1 MRGKNPSKQK
11 TALTGINAV
20 YNCFSFSSQF
30 STHIPMNLKYNRT
43 FLMMENSLFSQSS
56 KSPVVYFQSFLPTVS
71 VISPFVSS
79 IQSSLQSVD
88 IHPRSF
94 STYYKIPRNY
104 FLLLYYFLNINFC
117 KCHITSSYTIFPPG
131 INLIHFFIPSFR

>member
-56 KSPVVYFQSFLPTVS
+56 KSPVVYSQSFLPTVS
-71 VISPFVSS
+71 VIFPFVSS

-94 STYYKIPRNY
+94 STYYKIMNKHI
-104 FLLLYYFLNINFC
+104 LNMRMIKFKKHKHNGMQ
-117 KCHITSSYTIFPPG
+117 SS
-131 INLIHFFIPSFR
+131 LIQVQNMDHSMILH